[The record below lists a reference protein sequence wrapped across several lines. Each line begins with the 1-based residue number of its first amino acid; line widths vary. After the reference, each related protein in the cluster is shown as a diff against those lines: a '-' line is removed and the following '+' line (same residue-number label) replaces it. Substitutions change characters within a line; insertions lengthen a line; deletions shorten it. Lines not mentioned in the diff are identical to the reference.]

1 MLENL
6 MQMNM
11 VETVVNVLL
20 TVMIGGLWA
29 YLVRFVKEQRK
40 ANKLNADSIRSM
52 QRSEITRYFRLI
64 VEEGKPVTVEEM
76 EHLEKCYT
84 AYHDNGGNGT
94 ATLMYERI
102 KEHAII
108 VTRVDTSDFKI
119 GGTE

>member
-1 MLENL
+1 MFEQII
-6 MQMNM
+6 QMNVM
-11 VETVVNVLL
+11 ENVVNLIL
-20 TVMIGGLWA
+20 AAMISGLWA

-64 VEEGKPVTVEEM
+64 VEERKPVTVEEM

>member
-1 MLENL
+1 MFEQVFQMNVLEN
-6 MQMNM
+6 
-11 VETVVNVLL
+11 VVNLIL
-20 TVMIGGLWA
+20 AAMISGLWA
-29 YLVRFVKEQRK
+29 YLVRFAKEQRK

-52 QRSEITRYFRLI
+52 QRAEITRYFRLI
-64 VEEGKPVTVEEM
+64 VEERKPVTVEEM

-102 KEHAII
+102 KEHAVI
-108 VTRVDTSDFKI
+108 VTRVDASDFKI